1 MVRKREPAALRVRWS
16 KRERDLMF
24 AWDKHPP
31 DGHLLYGAFC
41 RAAVDGERSLVEDL
55 EARGY
60 DLTTLRFQ
68 IRRKRS

>member
-1 MVRKREPAALRVRWS
+1 MPRKREPPALRVRWS
-16 KRERDLMF
+16 KRERDLLF
-24 AWDKHPP
+24 LWDKYPP

-41 RAAVDGERSLVEDL
+41 VGTDGERSFAKEL

-68 IRRKRS
+68 IRRKDP